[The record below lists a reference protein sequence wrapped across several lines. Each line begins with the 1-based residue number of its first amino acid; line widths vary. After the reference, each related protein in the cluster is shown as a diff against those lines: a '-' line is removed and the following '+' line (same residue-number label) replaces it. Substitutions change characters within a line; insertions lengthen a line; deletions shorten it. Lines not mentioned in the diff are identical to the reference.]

1 MQHCLELHKGN
12 LPLIHPQAMGAQA
25 HSSQQE
31 PTWQSQELASK
42 PPKAAEAHH
51 ILQQHIPR
59 RCPQYPYTNYTMP
72 LEYYHN
78 TQLLFTVD
86 PLYRQ
91 LTTASP
97 STLLDIKKLQKH
109 DANLLKKAR
118 LLSKNTTPPAGAP
131 FFYIALLPESGWAE
145 KDVFSFLE
153 YKNIA
158 LLPESGGAE
167 NNFFSFWQI
176 VTNVCHWTLLCNTA
190 LSYTRGIYP

>member
-12 LPLIHPQAMGAQA
+12 LLLIHPQAMGAQA

-109 DANLLKKAR
+109 NANLLKKSR

-131 FFYIALLPESGWAE
+131 IFYIALLPESGWAE
-145 KDVFSFLE
+145 KNVFSFL
-153 YKNIA
+153 KKQKHSTS
-158 LLPESGGAE
+158 SGKRRSRKD
-167 NNFFSFWQI
+167 FF
-176 VTNVCHWTLLCNTA
+176 
-190 LSYTRGIYP
+190 